1 MIIFRSVRHQ
11 TPLWKSSSL
20 PLLFHGIEQKVLH
33 IAGGATIEEM
43 NETIRGISVQLRR
56 EEKGFSLVRS

>member
-1 MIIFRSVRHQ
+1 M
-11 TPLWKSSSL
+11 
-20 PLLFHGIEQKVLH
+20 LFHGIEQKVLH